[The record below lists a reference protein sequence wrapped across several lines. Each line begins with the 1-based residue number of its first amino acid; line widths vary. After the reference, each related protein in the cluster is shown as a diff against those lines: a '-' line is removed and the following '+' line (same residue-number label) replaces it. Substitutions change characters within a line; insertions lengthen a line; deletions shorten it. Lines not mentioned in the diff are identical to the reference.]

1 MIDNWKTTHR
11 LTRMKHSLCQLEMRS
26 NQLVLHALT
35 RPSLILQLQTT
46 SCALNVFTALRIFPQ
61 VRKTCLFL
69 FPVFR
74 DLTPTVYMPAAQ
86 IVQTFVVLSNKT
98 ITYTKKTLF
107 LFTQKTL
114 RHGAGILCSPVIS
127 RSKVEP
133 RERERKKKARKTKS
147 TKILTSI
154 RWGFADIGAPFVL
167 RRQAMRGMP

>member
-1 MIDNWKTTHR
+1 
-11 LTRMKHSLCQLEMRS
+11 MKHSLCQLEMRS

-46 SCALNVFTALRIFPQ
+46 SGVLNVFTALRIFPQ

-98 ITYTKKTLF
+98 TTYKKNPLPLHTKD
-107 LFTQKTL
+107 TQTRG
-114 RHGAGILCSPVIS
+114 RHL
-127 RSKVEP
+127 
-133 RERERKKKARKTKS
+133 
-147 TKILTSI
+147 
-154 RWGFADIGAPFVL
+154 VL
-167 RRQAMRGMP
+167 SCNLQK

>member
-1 MIDNWKTTHR
+1 
-11 LTRMKHSLCQLEMRS
+11 MKHSLCQLEMRS

-46 SCALNVFTALRIFPQ
+46 SSVLNVFTALRIFPQ

-86 IVQTFVVLSNKT
+86 IVQNVRGTFKQNNN
-98 ITYTKKTLF
+98 IQKKTLF

-133 RERERKKKARKTKS
+133 RERERKKVRKTIS